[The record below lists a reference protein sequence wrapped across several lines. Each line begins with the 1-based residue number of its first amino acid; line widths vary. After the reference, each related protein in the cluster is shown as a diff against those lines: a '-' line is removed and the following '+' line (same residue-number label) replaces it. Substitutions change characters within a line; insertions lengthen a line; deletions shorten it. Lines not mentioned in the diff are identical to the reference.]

1 MLYTMYEIYKPYF
14 ATGEKPVKLGQHL
27 RSLRK
32 EKSMTLKDLS
42 QLSDLSIPY
51 LSDMER
57 GGVNPSIE
65 SLQKV
70 AKAFNMTVR
79 EFLSGVE
86 ELGESV
92 YSSYPEGFESF
103 LRDPEFS
110 DEINDEWKEFLMGM
124 KFRGI
129 QPSSKREWI
138 ELYLNLRRTFSPEN
152 KNE

>member
-1 MLYTMYEIYKPYF
+1 M
-14 ATGEKPVKLGQHL
+14 KLGERL
-27 RSLRK
+27 RFIRK
-32 EKSMTLKDLS
+32 GKGLTLKDLS
-42 QLSDLSIPY
+42 QLADLSVPY

-57 GGVNPSIE
+57 GAVNPSIE

-79 EFLSGVE
+79 DLFSGVE

-92 YSSYPEGFESF
+92 SATYPAGFESF
-103 LRDPEFS
+103 LNDPEFS
-110 DEINDEWKEFLMGM
+110 KEINDEWKEFLMEM
-124 KFRGI
+124 KFRGK

-138 ELYLNLRRTFSPEN
+138 ELYLSLSRIFSPED

>member
-1 MLYTMYEIYKPYF
+1 M
-14 ATGEKPVKLGQHL
+14 KLGERL
-27 RSLRK
+27 RFIRK
-32 EKSMTLKDLS
+32 KKGLTLKDLS
-42 QLSDLSIPY
+42 QRADLSVPY

-57 GGVNPSIE
+57 EAVNPSIE

-79 EFLSGVE
+79 DLFSGVE

-92 YSSYPEGFESF
+92 STTYPKGFESF
-103 LRDPEFS
+103 LKDPVFS
-110 DEINDEWKEFLMGM
+110 KEINDEWKEFLMEM
-124 KFRGI
+124 KFRGK

-138 ELYLNLRRTFSPEN
+138 ELYLSLSRIFSPED

>member
-1 MLYTMYEIYKPYF
+1 MNL
-14 ATGEKPVKLGQHL
+14 GERL
-27 RSLRK
+27 RFIRK
-32 EKSMTLKDLS
+32 KKGLTLKDLS
-42 QLSDLSIPY
+42 QRAGLSVPY

-57 GGVNPSIE
+57 QAVNPSIE

-79 EFLSGVE
+79 DLFSGVE

-92 YSSYPEGFESF
+92 STTYPKGFESF
-103 LRDPEFS
+103 LKDPVFS
-110 DEINDEWKEFLMGM
+110 KEINDEWKEFLMEM
-124 KFRGI
+124 KFRGK

-138 ELYLNLRRTFSPEN
+138 ELYLSLSRIFSSED

>member
-1 MLYTMYEIYKPYF
+1 MNL
-14 ATGEKPVKLGQHL
+14 GERL
-27 RSLRK
+27 RFIRK
-32 EKSMTLKDLS
+32 KKGLTLKDLS
-42 QLSDLSIPY
+42 QRADLSVPY

-57 GGVNPSIE
+57 GAVNPSIE

-79 EFLSGVE
+79 DLFSGVE

-92 YSSYPEGFESF
+92 STTYPEGFESF
-103 LRDPEFS
+103 LNDPVFS
-110 DEINDEWKEFLMGM
+110 KEINDEWKEFLMEM
-124 KFRGI
+124 KFRGK

-138 ELYLNLRRTFSPEN
+138 ELYLSLSRIFSPED